1 MTQSP
6 YSHYRT
12 KEAARVSQLQLQS
25 YMPQG
30 DKRKLTDKE
39 LKDIK
44 DKSSRIL
51 PTIFTSNATPI
62 TETMYSPG
70 TSAVL
75 LGLLGGGLG
84 AGTGLLAN
92 QALGGGNR
100 YELAPNAP
108 LAALLGGLAGAGLGG
123 LSGYF
128 GGKARNE
135 GYADAMTRLPID
147 ATLRDYYGDPLIQK
161 EIDRDIESSRY
172 SHSSPFND
180 FNRFR

>member
-6 YSHYRT
+6 YSHYST

-30 DKRKLTDKE
+30 DKRKLTNKE
-39 LKDIK
+39 LKDIE

-62 TETMYSPG
+62 TEAMYSPG

-75 LGLLGGGLG
+75 MGLLGGGLG

-92 QALGGGNR
+92 QALSGGNSSDW
-100 YELAPNAP
+100 APHTP
-108 LAALLGGLAGAGLGG
+108 LAALLGGLAGAGIGG
-123 LSGYF
+123 ISGYF

-135 GYADAMTRLPID
+135 GYADAMTRLPVD
-147 ATLRDYYGDPLIQK
+147 ATMRDYYGDPLIQK
-161 EIDRDIESSRY
+161 EIDRDRESSIFT
-172 SHSSPFND
+172 HSSPFND

>member
-6 YSHYRT
+6 YSHYSPYPT

-30 DKRKLTDKE
+30 NKRKLTDKE
-39 LKDIK
+39 LKDIE

-62 TETMYSPG
+62 TEAMYSPG
-70 TSAVL
+70 TSSVL
-75 LGLLGGGLG
+75 MGLLGGGLG

-92 QALGGGNR
+92 QALSGGNR
-100 YELAPNAP
+100 HELAPNAP

-135 GYADAMTRLPID
+135 GYADAMTRLPVD
-147 ATLRDYYGDPLIQK
+147 ANLRDYYGDPLIQRELDR
-161 EIDRDIESSRY
+161 EIERTRNIA
-172 SHSSPFND
+172 FMM
-180 FNRFR
+180 

>member
-6 YSHYRT
+6 YSHYSPSHT

-30 DKRKLTDKE
+30 NKRKLTDKE
-39 LKDIK
+39 LKDIE

-62 TETMYSPG
+62 TEAMYSPG
-70 TSAVL
+70 TSSVL
-75 LGLLGGGLG
+75 MGLLGGGLG

-92 QALGGGNR
+92 QALSGGTR
-100 YELAPNAP
+100 HELAPNAP
-108 LAALLGGLAGAGLGG
+108 LAALLGGLAGAGIGG

-135 GYADAMTRLPID
+135 GYADAMTRLPVD
-147 ATLRDYYGDPLIQK
+147 ANLRDYYGDPLIQRELDR
-161 EIDRDIESSRY
+161 EIERTRNIA
-172 SHSSPFND
+172 FMM
-180 FNRFR
+180 